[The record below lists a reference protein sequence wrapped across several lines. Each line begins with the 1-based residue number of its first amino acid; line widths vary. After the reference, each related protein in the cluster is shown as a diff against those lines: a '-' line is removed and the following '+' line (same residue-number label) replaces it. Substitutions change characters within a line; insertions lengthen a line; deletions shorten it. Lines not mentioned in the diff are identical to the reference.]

1 MKGWTVNGPHEV
13 QYTNV
18 NITICLSYA
27 EDYKNTCVMKN

>member
-18 NITICLSYA
+18 NITISAYPMQ
-27 EDYKNTCVMKN
+27 KIIKTPV